1 MRFAYI
7 DSNGN
12 EVPIPSVDALA
23 LRIELGAI
31 TENTQLYDAQADE
44 WGPAHT
50 HEIFHTLS
58 RDAGGDEGFVAPPPV
73 APPSVSTPTPGTA
86 SGEEAA
92 GGETTSAA
100 ASGPDATAEEDALA
114 PSSAETAGGEPETAS
129 VSAAEEPEDE
139 DGSFGLTLAEAPE
152 EDGGGAEGGDDSEL
166 GLTVSED
173 PAVELALPG
182 DEDALDLAPPAEDA
196 LDLAAPFEEEAM
208 DLSPGGGE
216 DEGATFDF
224 GGMEGG
230 LELEET
236 FDPPTDEPMDLSAAV
251 EGGDDLSGG
260 MELETSMEFD
270 TDGFDVGEGSSL
282 DLEAPMSEFSPEQP
296 PSWMEEDEAASDGV
310 LDFSSVS
317 AAAGEDEVE
326 GEVPL
331 RDRRTPRNKPSP
343 PKHRK
348 QRNLALPIVL
358 VVLLLAVGMGGYA
371 AWPLISERLAS
382 GGEPEVP
389 EVYLPPLSEELMP
402 VMRDASADALAASF
416 EDARSA
422 WAQTGPLQEPPSE
435 WLEGIYLA
443 NAGDYETVEA
453 FWSGMA
459 DFAGRVRAIDLAA
472 FDAALSAELQSRSM
486 VADQMSAVRER
497 ADSGFVAATPER
509 TEVYDR
515 FDALIDASLALHSFL
530 VANQDQIEYAPAAAV
545 TTDPVLE
552 VNPAT
557 PAIGEAMGDLLD
569 DVLASLNEL
578 EALGG
583 ADGVTAEGLR
593 SALRVRIQE
602 VGVR

>member
-44 WGPAHT
+44 WGPAHS

-58 RDAGGDEGFVAPPPV
+58 RDAAGGDGFVAPPPV
-73 APPSVSTPTPGTA
+73 APPPVASAGPGNGGASTTESAATELDTGAAGGGDAPEPVIEAGADAADTG
-86 SGEEAA
+86 EAA
-92 GGETTSAA
+92 GA
-100 ASGPDATAEEDALA
+100 GPGAEAPAEEA
-114 PSSAETAGGEPETAS
+114 PA
-129 VSAAEEPEDE
+129 EPED
-139 DGSFGLTLAEAPE
+139 DASFGLTLAGAEEDDGDPVEADSRDDADLGLTLSEDILSTEPVDLAPEAPE
-152 EDGGGAEGGDDSEL
+152 DDE
-166 GLTVSED
+166 
-173 PAVELALPG
+173 
-182 DEDALDLAPPAEDA
+182 
-196 LDLAAPFEEEAM
+196 M
-208 DLSPGGGE
+208 DLSPAAAE
-216 DEGATFDF
+216 EGDDAVFDF

-236 FDPPTDEPMDLSAAV
+236 FEAPPEEAMDLSAPAA
-251 EGGDDLSGG
+251 GSDDFSGG
-260 MELETSMEFD
+260 MDLETSMSFD
-270 TDGFDVGEGSSL
+270 TGGFDVGDDQSL
-282 DLEAPMSEFSPEQP
+282 DLETPMSDFSPDQP

-317 AAAGEDEVE
+317 AAAEDETE
-326 GEVPL
+326 ADVPL
-331 RDRRTPRNKPSP
+331 RERRTPRNKPSP

-348 QRNLALPIVL
+348 QRNLAGPIVL
-358 VVLLLAVGMGGYA
+358 VVLLLAVGVGGYA

-382 GGEPEVP
+382 RGEPEVP
-389 EVYLPPLSEELMP
+389 EVYLPPLSEELMQ
-402 VMRDASADALAASF
+402 VMRDASSEALAAAF

-422 WAQTGPLQEPPSE
+422 WAQSNPVPEPPAE
-435 WLEGIYLA
+435 WLEGVYLA
-443 NAGDYETVEA
+443 NAGDYPSVEE

-459 DFAGRVRAIDLAA
+459 DFADRVRAVDLPA
-472 FDAALSAELQSRSM
+472 FDAAVAAELQSRGM

-509 TEVYDR
+509 TAVYDG
-515 FDALIDASLALHSFL
+515 FDALIDASLAFHTFL
-530 VANQDQIEYAPAAAV
+530 EANQDQIEYVPAAAV
-545 TTDPVLE
+545 TTDPILE

-557 PAIGEAMGDLLD
+557 PAIREAMEGLLD
-569 DVLASLNEL
+569 DVLASLGAL
-578 EALGG
+578 QALGG
-583 ADGVTAEGLR
+583 SDGVTAEGLR